1 MLILLESLCYLRRH
15 YHHLL
20 LEVYRIIWAEAERRR
35 VSLRGGAPP
44 TPLASSE
51 SDLASKDTSV
61 SGPKHVFP
69 KHGTGVYWKKTA
81 KENQTSE
88 KSISSWTK
96 YLSGMPFFRPDS
108 DSPGG
113 FHEPSKPLLDLPD
126 GKTEISNTT
135 LPLHV
140 AATLFLKYG
149 HVLWFDEVQ
158 LVDVASAGILRRVLE
173 GYWKL
178 G

>member
-1 MLILLESLCYLRRH
+1 M
-15 YHHLL
+15 
-20 LEVYRIIWAEAERRR
+20 
-35 VSLRGGAPP
+35 
-44 TPLASSE
+44 
-51 SDLASKDTSV
+51 
-61 SGPKHVFP
+61 
-69 KHGTGVYWKKTA
+69 GVYWKR
-81 KENQTSE
+81 SSSSSDE
-88 KSISSWTK
+88 KSTGNWTK

-108 DSPGG
+108 SNKGG
-113 FHEPSKPLLDLPD
+113 WHEPSKPDDKFSNLKVE
-126 GKTEISNTT
+126 GISNTT

-140 AATLFLKYG
+140 ASTLFLKYG